1 MIEIASIFGRKR
13 MKVCAAMHGSVF
25 ETNIETIGDKGFTLE
40 RIVVWA
46 SCREKEQG
54 PLSGA
59 EGQAIAFLEG
69 LLELDPQKRLSAK
82 EALNHEFFV
91 TPELDE
97 LVGEEVEGDD
107 GQDGNG
113 EVDR

>member
-1 MIEIASIFGRKR
+1 
-13 MKVCAAMHGSVF
+13 MHGSVF
-25 ETNIETIGDKGFTLE
+25 ETNIETIGEKGFTLE

-59 EGQAIAFLEG
+59 EAQAIAFLEG

-82 EALNHEFFV
+82 EALNHPFFV
-91 TPELDE
+91 SPDLDE
-97 LVGEEVEGDD
+97 VVGDEEVEEDD
-107 GQDGNG
+107 A
-113 EVDR
+113 